1 VVIGDDAIIVVDA
14 ELAPLH
20 DKIKA
25 AIIDNPAMRAASALH
40 GLRGVGKT
48 TLAAV
53 YADRH
58 RGD

>member
-1 VVIGDDAIIVVDA
+1 
-14 ELAPLH
+14 
-20 DKIKA
+20 
-25 AIIDNPAMRAASALH
+25 MRAASALH